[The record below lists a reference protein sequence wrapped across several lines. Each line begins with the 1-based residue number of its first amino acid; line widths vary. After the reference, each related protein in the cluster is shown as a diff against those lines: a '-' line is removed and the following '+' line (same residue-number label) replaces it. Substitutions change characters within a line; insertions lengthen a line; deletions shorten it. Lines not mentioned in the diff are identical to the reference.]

1 MILCYLKYKW
11 KKHLLLGTK
20 IGEGSEHIVF
30 AKGDYV
36 YKVRDKKTSNPID
49 FIEYVIDY
57 LKRRNCIPFQIP
69 CKFAGIVFLNKHF
82 YPVFKQQRIEPMT
95 LDMDT
100 FYKKITEYI
109 DMVPL
114 GKNQYLNDVRL
125 ANFGVLNGELKAF
138 DVSIKGGI

>member
-36 YKVRDKKTSNPID
+36 YKVRDKKTKSLID

-69 CKFAGIVFLNKHF
+69 CKFTGIVFLNKHF
-82 YPVFKQQRIEPMT
+82 YPIFKQQKIEPMT
-95 LDMDT
+95 LDKDIY
-100 FYKKITEYI
+100 YKKLDEYLA
-109 DMVPL
+109 MVPL
-114 GKNQYLNDVRL
+114 KKNQYLNDIRL